1 MGKTSLSLAL
11 DESARISTLSL
22 IVYGVGV
29 ALAVLIVGILAI
41 NGVFTPEP
49 GFQGKC
55 FVKAPFGCSEFG
67 VNKDG
72 VRIKIINGA
81 GSAVDIN
88 KINISGCGENADGWK
103 NISDGEIADI
113 FVSCPAGKRGE
124 KFDGNVEITYILS
137 GDDVEKVVS
146 GEIESEITNIAGGGG
161 GGSSGGGSSGGGGGS
176 GGSPPSSVCGNNITE
191 SGEVCD
197 DGNIL
202 NGDGC
207 NSSCQVEVGGVC
219 TNGQTQPCSN
229 QVGVCSGSFE
239 TCTGSSWSGCG
250 VSEYGANLN
259 YQSTESSCSDELDN
273 DCDGDTDGSDSGCSS
288 GGSVITAFAT
298 ANYASFVA
306 PCAVFFDATESTHST
321 LDSVKEFLFMDY
333 MWEFNDPYCTNQ
345 VWNASGKSKCSD
357 RGPVAGHVYETPG
370 TYEATL
376 YVSYDGETDTA
387 VTSQITVTNP
397 DTVYNGANTICLRAD
412 NSPDTWD
419 GCPNGANQITNSD
432 LDTAMGTT
440 PTGNQRWLL

>member
-1 MGKTSLSLAL
+1 MRKTNLSLAL

-22 IVYGVGV
+22 IIYGSGV
-29 ALAVLIVGILAI
+29 TLAILIVGILAI
-41 NGVFTPEP
+41 NGVFTPEQN
-49 GFQGKC
+49 FQGKC

-239 TCTGSSWSGCG
+239 TCAGNSWSVCG
-250 VSEYGANLN
+250 VSEYGVGYEA
-259 YQSTESSCSDELDN
+259 TESSCSDALDN
-273 DCDGDTDGSDSGCSS
+273 DCDGDTDGSDSNCPSDLLVHLTFDGNMLDSS
-288 GGSVITAFAT
+288 GN
-298 ANYASFVA
+298 ANYGSCVGSACPLLTTDKDSNPNTAYSF
-306 PCAVFFDATESTHST
+306 DGSN
-321 LDSVKEFLFMDY
+321 DY
-333 MWEFNDPYCTNQ
+333 INVNSAIDNLQSLSE
-345 VWNASGKSKCSD
+345 
-357 RGPVAGHVYETPG
+357 G
-370 TYEATL
+370 TIVL
-376 YVSYDGETDTA
+376 WVNIN
-387 VTSQITVTNP
+387 VN
-397 DTVYNGANTICLRAD
+397 
-412 NSPDTWD
+412 
-419 GCPNGANQITNSD
+419 
-432 LDTAMGTT
+432 
-440 PTGNQRWLL
+440 TGNINSF